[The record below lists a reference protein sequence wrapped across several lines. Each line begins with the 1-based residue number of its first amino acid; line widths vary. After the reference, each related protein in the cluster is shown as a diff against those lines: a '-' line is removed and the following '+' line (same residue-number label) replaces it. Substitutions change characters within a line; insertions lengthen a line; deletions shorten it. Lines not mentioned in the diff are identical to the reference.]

1 MEKRYLVEC
10 FKLQNIWFM
19 DRKFK
24 KEVQEACKF
33 LRETGR
39 KCLNERMAAMAWGDE
54 VPEDILTYVVRT
66 KGTKRSFAFLYV
78 NLITSCVEV

>member
-1 MEKRYLVEC
+1 MEKRYLVEH

-78 NLITSCVEV
+78 NLITTRCV